1 MNTRTV
7 NDGIDLLDLC
17 KSILRK
23 VHLVI
28 LAGILMAFAAIL
40 VTKLFVTPMYTSTTK
55 MYVLSKQ
62 DSETAVTSG
71 DLQVGSQLIKD
82 YVELVKSRSVMEQ
95 VINIL
100 GVDMDPDKLSDAITV
115 SNAADTRILSI
126 SVKNENPKLAK
137 ELADTVREVA
147 SVQIKDITYADS
159 VNTVEEGNLPKS
171 PSSPNTMKNAMFGGI
186 LGVLIASA
194 VIIVRYVLDDSIKTP
209 DDVEHYLELT
219 VLSSIPVASDT
230 SDIKENKK
238 SFSQRVFRKE

>member
-100 GVDMDPDKLSDAITV
+100 GVDMDPITV

-186 LGVLIASA
+186 LGVLIAFA
-194 VIIVRYVLDDSIKTP
+194 VSIVRYVLDDSIKTP

>member
-1 MNTRTV
+1 M
-7 NDGIDLLDLC
+7 
-17 KSILRK
+17 
-23 VHLVI
+23 
-28 LAGILMAFAAIL
+28 
-40 VTKLFVTPMYTSTTK
+40 
-55 MYVLSKQ
+55 
-62 DSETAVTSG
+62 
-71 DLQVGSQLIKD
+71 
-82 YVELVKSRSVMEQ
+82 
-95 VINIL
+95 
-100 GVDMDPDKLSDAITV
+100 
-115 SNAADTRILSI
+115 SI

-186 LGVLIASA
+186 LGVLIAFA

-230 SDIKENKK
+230 SDIKEIIKRVLVK
-238 SFSQRVFRKE
+238 QVFRRNKEQVKKGNNTLQVELKDLEKDYRSHEAYKMLRTNIEFSGEKNKVLVFTSCTPGEGKKYGVSVCC

>member
-159 VNTVEEGNLPKS
+159 VNTVRRRSTKS

-186 LGVLIASA
+186 LGVLIAFA